1 MKGSES
7 AGSSQFQRQ
16 MAVSQFEAAALGG
29 PLGDHLFK
37 ARVGFGQM
45 KPEDVAKYGSVA
57 MHTIIFV
64 YTVPKLMA
72 ELLTN
77 PIWQFWTHTSIVVE
91 QPTPPSLAAME

>member
-1 MKGSES
+1 
-7 AGSSQFQRQ
+7 

-37 ARVGFGQM
+37 ARDGAIAPPSGTRVGFGQM
-45 KPEDVAKYGSVA
+45 KPEAVAKYGSVA
-57 MHTIIFV
+57 MHSIIFV
-64 YTVPKLMA
+64 YTVPTLMA

-91 QPTPPSLAAME
+91 QPTPPSLPVME